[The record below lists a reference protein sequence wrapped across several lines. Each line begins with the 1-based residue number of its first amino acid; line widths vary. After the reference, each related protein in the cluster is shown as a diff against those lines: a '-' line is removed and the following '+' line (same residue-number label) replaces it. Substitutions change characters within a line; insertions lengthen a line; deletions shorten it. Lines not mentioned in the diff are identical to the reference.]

1 MLIILYLIY
10 NTIRILFKYVTFILF
25 ANLNFSKFL
34 FTENVYYLPW
44 NLLLL
49 KYSLIL
55 QKSLIQGS
63 WIVNLYVEIH

>member
-34 FTENVYYLPW
+34 STEYIYYLPW
-44 NLLLL
+44 NLLFL

-63 WIVNLYVEIH
+63 WTVNLYVEIH

>member
-34 FTENVYYLPW
+34 FTENVYYLP
-44 NLLLL
+44 
-49 KYSLIL
+49 
-55 QKSLIQGS
+55 
-63 WIVNLYVEIH
+63 